1 MIDTRTPIIF
11 GIFLL
16 LSLDFAP
23 CIQTKIPVSDDL
35 VTNDYYTSADFR
47 SVRKIDIHIH
57 INTRQTD
64 FISLAAAENFQ
75 FLDIVDDRPFGVPM
89 EEQQRLAIWHL
100 KAFPGRLQFATTFPV
115 SDWNQPH
122 WVDSTIARLD
132 RSFRSGACAVKIW
145 KNIGMDLR
153 DANGEFIM
161 VSNPRIDTV
170 LQYLEKREIPLI
182 GHNGE
187 PRDCWLPLE
196 SMTFS
201 QGYYKAHPEY
211 HMYLHPEY
219 PSYEDQIMARDSM
232 VKKHPSLHFMGAH
245 LGSLEWSLEAL
256 AKRLDAFPNMS
267 VDLTRMSNL
276 KLHAMENYEQTRNF
290 FIKYQDRLLYGTDT
304 AINTTENPEEL
315 QKAIREKW
323 LRDWEFFTSDN
334 TINLPGFG
342 ELAGLKLPRSIVD
355 KIYLTNAQAFLG
367 WDGGGTNQK

>member
-1 MIDTRTPIIF
+1 MIDTRTPLIF

-16 LSLDFAP
+16 LSLEFTPRTQAE
-23 CIQTKIPVSDDL
+23 IPSGTGIVP
-35 VTNDYYTSADFR
+35 NDYYTATDFT

-89 EEQQRLAIWHL
+89 EEQQKLAIRHL
-100 KAFPGRLQFATTFPV
+100 KAFPGRMQFATTFPV

-132 RSFRSGACAVKIW
+132 RSFRSGASAVKVW

-153 DANGEFIM
+153 DATGAFIM
-161 VSNPRIDTV
+161 VSNPRIDTI

-201 QGYYKAHPEY
+201 QGYYQAHPEY

-219 PSYEDQIMARDSM
+219 PSYEDQIMARDNM
-232 VKKHPSLHFMGAH
+232 VKKHPSLRFMGAH
-245 LGSLEWSLEAL
+245 LGSLEWSLEEL

-276 KLHAMENYEQTRNF
+276 KLHALENHEQTRNF
-290 FIKYQDRLLYGTDT
+290 FIKYQDRLIYGTDT

-315 QKAIREKW
+315 KKAIREKW
-323 LRDWEFFTSDN
+323 LCDWEFFTSDN
-334 TINLPGFG
+334 IISLPGFG
-342 ELAGLKLPRSIVD
+342 DLAGLKLPRSIVD
-355 KIYLTNAQAFLG
+355 KIYLTNAQTFLG
-367 WDGGGTNQK
+367 WNSGTNQK